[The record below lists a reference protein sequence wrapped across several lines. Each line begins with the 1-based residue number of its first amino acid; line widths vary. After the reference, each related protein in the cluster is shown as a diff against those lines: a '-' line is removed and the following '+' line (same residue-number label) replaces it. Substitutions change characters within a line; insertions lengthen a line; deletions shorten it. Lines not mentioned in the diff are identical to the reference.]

1 MYILCIHTM
10 KTIITV
16 KSDKLI
22 KECAQKIAKNLGLSL
37 SDVVNASLR
46 NFIHTREINFKAIPR
61 MTPKLER
68 IVARVEK
75 DIRDHKNVSPALATS
90 EELISYLDA
99 L

>member
-1 MYILCIHTM
+1 M

-16 KSDKLI
+16 KSDKLV
-22 KECAQKIAKNLGLSL
+22 KEHAQKIAKDLGLSL

-46 NFIHTREINFKAIPR
+46 NFIHTREIHFKAIPR

-75 DIRDHKNVSPALATS
+75 DIHNHKNVSPAFSSAS
-90 EELISYLDA
+90 EAIGYLES